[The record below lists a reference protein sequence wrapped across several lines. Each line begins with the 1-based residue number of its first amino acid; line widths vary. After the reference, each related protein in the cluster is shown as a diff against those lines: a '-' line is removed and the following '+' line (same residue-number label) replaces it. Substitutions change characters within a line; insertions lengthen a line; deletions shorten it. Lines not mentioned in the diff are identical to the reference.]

1 MMRLSALTS
10 TLAGVSGFGASIV
23 AQIPAD
29 PGSLEAIGKWPLT
42 VVLGAVCVVSIYFSY
57 RQGKESR
64 SDIVKMAEGERL
76 ANAQR
81 VENYSKVTSALA
93 DRHAESLKQL
103 AEAHNKEV
111 ITLLEKIVRKD

>member
-1 MMRLSALTS
+1 MMRLPALTS

-76 ANAQR
+76 ANALR

-93 DRHAESLKQL
+93 DRHTESLKQL